1 MTTFYNPAI
10 SIGPSVS
17 VVIRNTTWR
26 MSHRSYGSFARDR
39 DSGDSGDM
47 NGDGDTTYI
56 DQVRSYILLAI
67 FVVHDKVRESSEL
80 DESVGWKK
88 YVYGENDISN

>member
-47 NGDGDTTYI
+47 NGDV

-67 FVVHDKVRESSEL
+67 FDVHDQVRESSEL

-88 YVYGENDISN
+88 YVCGENDISNLSDQ

>member
-1 MTTFYNPAI
+1 
-10 SIGPSVS
+10 
-17 VVIRNTTWR
+17 
-26 MSHRSYGSFARDR
+26 
-39 DSGDSGDM
+39 M
-47 NGDGDTTYI
+47 NGDI

-67 FVVHDKVRESSEL
+67 FVVHDKVQESSEL